1 MPVAEPGLSAAAGL
15 ARRLRRWGFGL
26 DQVDLFIHGRVV
38 DTTRLTKEYGMAPR
52 STAEAFADFLRGKG
66 AGGPAPLHRDRLDA
80 AERSILAGIA
90 RVRERRRAG

>member
-1 MPVAEPGLSAAAGL
+1 
-15 ARRLRRWGFGL
+15 
-26 DQVDLFIHGRVV
+26 
-38 DTTRLTKEYGMAPR
+38 MAPR